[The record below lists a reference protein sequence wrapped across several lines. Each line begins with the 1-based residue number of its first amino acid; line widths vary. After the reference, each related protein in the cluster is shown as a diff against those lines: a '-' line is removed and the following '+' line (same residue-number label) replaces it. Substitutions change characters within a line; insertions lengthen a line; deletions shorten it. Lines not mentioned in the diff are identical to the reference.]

1 MGKFLKPNFGQ
12 AVLKPFE
19 EGEKTFGNIIIPDMG
34 KETAKIATILAI
46 APIYNFNRGELVES
60 VFKVGDT
67 VILPPMGAQ
76 KVTVDKIDYLIVSV
90 NDLLSS
96 IEEE

>member
-1 MGKFLKPNFGQ
+1 MAKILRPNYGQ
-12 AVLKPFE
+12 AVLRPLD
-19 EGEKTFGNIIIPDMG
+19 EGEQTFGNIIIPDMG
-34 KETAKIATILAI
+34 KETAKMGTILAI
-46 APIYNFNRGELVES
+46 APIYNFNRGELVPS
-60 VFKVGDT
+60 IFKIGDL

-76 KVTVDKIDYLIVSV
+76 KVTVDKIDYLLVST

>member
-1 MGKFLKPNFGQ
+1 MAKFLRPNYGQ
-12 AVLKPFE
+12 AVLIPLE
-19 EGEKTFGNIIIPDMG
+19 EGEQTFGNIIIPDMG
-34 KETAKIATILAI
+34 KETAKMGTIVAI
-46 APIYNFNRGELVES
+46 APIYNFNKGELVPPL
-60 VFKVGDT
+60 FKKGDL

-76 KVTVDKIDYLIVSV
+76 KVTVDKVDYLVVST